1 MISLLTHKI
10 ILVNVFISLDQKSFV
25 NKIPI
30 FIGVAIV
37 IIALVSAYVL
47 YQNNSAEPNPSV
59 PQTEQKSKH
68 YDISVSENIGLK
80 SEP

>member
-1 MISLLTHKI
+1 M
-10 ILVNVFISLDQKSFV
+10 

-30 FIGVAIV
+30 FIGIAIV
-37 IIALVSAYVL
+37 IISIISAYAL
-47 YQNNSAEPNPSV
+47 YQNNSIEPNPSI

>member
-1 MISLLTHKI
+1 M
-10 ILVNVFISLDQKSFV
+10 

-30 FIGVAIV
+30 FIGIAII
-37 IIALVSAYVL
+37 IIAAVSAYVL
-47 YQNNSAEPNPSV
+47 YQNNSTEPNPSV

-68 YDISVSENIGLK
+68 FDISVSENIGLK